1 MVYTEFLATGVF
13 LLDLALVS
21 LPLVYW
27 ARKKGYMQEK
37 FDKLDEFL
45 AQRWKQICILM
56 AFFATTGSL
65 YLSNQF
71 TVLSYT
77 IGKGL
82 SPCHLCWFQRIF
94 MYPLILLFG
103 VSIYLRE
110 TVSEYAIPLATVG
123 GGIAGYHY
131 IIQRFDQFSSAGCS
145 VTAVSCETTQIPFYY
160 GYISIPIMAF
170 TGFAV
175 ILLLS
180 WRYGEL

>member
-1 MVYTEFLATGVF
+1 MDPVQETLSIGTLLIQTSIIASLGLYIAQKFGYGAEIWERVERYYSGYWKELSLGLALLAT
-13 LLDLALVS
+13 S
-21 LPLVYW
+21 
-27 ARKKGYMQEK
+27 
-37 FDKLDEFL
+37 
-45 AQRWKQICILM
+45 
-56 AFFATTGSL
+56 GSL
-65 YLSNQF
+65 YFSN
-71 TVLSYT
+71 VLGYA
-77 IGKGL
+77 
-82 SPCHLCWFQRIF
+82 PCHLCWFQRIF

-145 VTAVSCETTQIPFYY
+145 VTAVSCESTQIPFYY

-170 TGFAV
+170 TGFAL

-180 WRYGEL
+180 WKYGNKI